1 MKIRTNL
8 ATGVIFGLLTGFLL
22 SQVTKQV
29 AIPTFDN
36 GGPSPRI
43 IPYLTLGG
51 VFLCSILLIF
61 QSLVLKKERVV
72 EFDFGKEKAAFAIMG
87 CMIIFG
93 VLMLKVGFVAGVI
106 VALPLMLFLLG
117 ERKPFI
123 YIFTIVAGVGVY
135 FLFINVF
142 KISLPSIGIGGF

>member
-8 ATGVIFGLLTGFLL
+8 ATGIIFGVLSGFLL
-22 SQVTKQV
+22 SQVTNQV

-43 IPYLTLGG
+43 IPYITLSGIFISA
-51 VFLCSILLIF
+51 VLLVF
-61 QSLVLKKERVV
+61 QSLVLKKEKVV
-72 EFDFGKEKAAFAIMG
+72 EFNFGEEKAAFT
-87 CMIIFG
+87 IIGTMLLFG
-93 VLMLKVGFVAGVI
+93 ILMLKVGFVAGVV

-123 YIFTIVAGVGVY
+123 YIFTVVAGFGVY

-142 KISLPSIGIGGF
+142 KISLPAIGIGGF